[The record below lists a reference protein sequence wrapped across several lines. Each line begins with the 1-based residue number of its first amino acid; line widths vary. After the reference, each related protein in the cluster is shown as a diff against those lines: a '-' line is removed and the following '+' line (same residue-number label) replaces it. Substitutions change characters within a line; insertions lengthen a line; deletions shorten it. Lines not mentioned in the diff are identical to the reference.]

1 MMIVLKIFYLKENH
15 ILAGKSD
22 IFKQINSILLSY
34 LKFSFK
40 RLPIMDNTYVFLN
53 EVYSYQLDYSIIKSV
68 FTLFSI
74 IIIKIYYFNYLD
86 TNNNSLKYKK
96 MN

>member
-53 EVYSYQLDYSIIKSV
+53 EVYSYQLDYSIIKSGKY
-68 FTLFSI
+68 FLLL
-74 IIIKIYYFNYLD
+74 IY
-86 TNNNSLKYKK
+86 K
-96 MN
+96 